1 MPRGARQPV
10 SGCAGRQRPE
20 AAAALRRREHGAGA
34 GDGRRRRVLENRDR
48 PRQLQP
54 LFRRSRRRAGWLDGD
69 DARARRCC
77 CRVGAPARPAW
88 RITEIEKSFFRAG
101 GGGPNNIAAM
111 DKQTQPEAIW
121 LQPIPPAQR
130 VGDARSPSPT
140 PTSSRAEERRQ
151 VLPVH
156 RRLRPA
162 RERLAYDQRRR
173 LEAHHREIQ
182 LHGSG

>member
-1 MPRGARQPV
+1 MRLMRV
-10 SGCAGRQRPE
+10 
-20 AAAALRRREHGAGA
+20 AAAALLCVFSNVYTPDLTAQAKLPVGPIPVDCNRACLEGLVNQYLDALAAKDPKRLPLSADVKYTGAGA

-69 DARARRCC
+69 DARARRGAAD
-77 CRVGAPARPAW
+77 VGAPARPAW
-88 RITEIEKSFFRAG
+88 QITEIEKSFFRAG

-130 VGDARSPSPT
+130 A
-140 PTSSRAEERRQ
+140 SRAR
-151 VLPVH
+151 
-156 RRLRPA
+156 
-162 RERLAYDQRRR
+162 
-173 LEAHHREIQ
+173 
-182 LHGSG
+182 